1 MTCNV
6 VTHTYVIEGNT
17 SYTME
22 ELLVILVERHEANK
36 LQRKFTGI
44 IPYILDYWFGNVM
57 FYYKIEFSMLSYLF
71 NLCLYFIL
79 RNSNAMQ
86 ENIYKCIDYICFKYQ
101 ICKHVYDRFVVD
113 NEY

>member
-44 IPYILDYWFGNVM
+44 IPYILDY
-57 FYYKIEFSMLSYLF
+57 
-71 NLCLYFIL
+71 
-79 RNSNAMQ
+79 
-86 ENIYKCIDYICFKYQ
+86 
-101 ICKHVYDRFVVD
+101 
-113 NEY
+113 